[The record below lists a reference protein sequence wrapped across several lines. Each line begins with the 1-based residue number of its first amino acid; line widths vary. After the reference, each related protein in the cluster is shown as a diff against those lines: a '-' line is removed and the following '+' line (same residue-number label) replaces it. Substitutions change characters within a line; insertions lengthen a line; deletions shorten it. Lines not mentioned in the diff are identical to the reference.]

1 MVIIIIIIIIIIVII
16 SIVVNKI
23 FSLLLLLLLL
33 LFRNFNPFIGW
44 QSATLD
50 FKDSSEDYRWSQ
62 QDCSLKWNQLY
73 PSLISSEM
81 ARTIWIF
88 REGLSDFR
96 EK

>member
-1 MVIIIIIIIIIIVII
+1 MVIIIIIIIVII

-23 FSLLLLLLLL
+23 FSLLLLLLLLLL

-73 PSLISSEM
+73 PSLVSPEM

-88 REGLSDFR
+88 RKGLSDFR

>member
-1 MVIIIIIIIIIIVII
+1 MVIIIIIIIIIVII

-23 FSLLLLLLLL
+23 FSLLLLLLL

-73 PSLISSEM
+73 PSLVSSEM

-96 EK
+96 ER